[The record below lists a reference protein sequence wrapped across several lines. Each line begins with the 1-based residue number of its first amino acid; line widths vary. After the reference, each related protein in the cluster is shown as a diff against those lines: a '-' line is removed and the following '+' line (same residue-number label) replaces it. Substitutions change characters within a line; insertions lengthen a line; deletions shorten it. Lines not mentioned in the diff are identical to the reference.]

1 MVHGDTKDYI
11 DDCESDEGDDNSG
24 DSNDDSDDCGSD
36 DCDSD
41 DCDSDY
47 VDESRY
53 RLFIDQHGKA
63 LMIRA
68 DGTLVSTKE
77 AVQIW
82 QRHQLNKA

>member
-1 MVHGDTKDYI
+1 MLHGDTKDDI
-11 DDCESDEGDDNSG
+11 DDCES
-24 DSNDDSDDCGSD
+24 DDSDDCGSD

-47 VDESRY
+47 VDDSRY

>member
-1 MVHGDTKDYI
+1 MLHGDTKDEI
-11 DDCESDEGDDNSG
+11 DDCES
-24 DSNDDSDDCGSD
+24 DDSDDCGSD
-36 DCDSD
+36 DRGSD

>member
-1 MVHGDTKDYI
+1 MLHGDTKDDI
-11 DDCESDEGDDNSG
+11 DDCES
-24 DSNDDSDDCGSD
+24 DDSDDCGSD
-36 DCDSD
+36 DCDSDDFDSDDRGSD

>member
-1 MVHGDTKDYI
+1 MLHGDTKEDI
-11 DDCESDEGDDNSG
+11 DDCESDDSDDFGS
-24 DSNDDSDDCGSD
+24 DDFGSDDCG
-36 DCDSD
+36 SD

>member
-1 MVHGDTKDYI
+1 MLHGDTKDDI
-11 DDCESDEGDDNSG
+11 DDCESDDSDDCG
-24 DSNDDSDDCGSD
+24 SDDCGSD

-41 DCDSDY
+41 Y
-47 VDESRY
+47 VDDSRY
-53 RLFIDQHGKA
+53 RLFIDKHGKA

-68 DGTLVSTKE
+68 DGTLVSIKE

>member
-1 MVHGDTKDYI
+1 MVIPKKTLMIVKVTTVMTLAVMILAVMTVTVIMLTSLDTDY
-11 DDCESDEGDDNSG
+11 S
-24 DSNDDSDDCGSD
+24 
-36 DCDSD
+36 
-41 DCDSDY
+41 
-47 VDESRY
+47 
-53 RLFIDQHGKA
+53 LTKHGKA

>member
-1 MVHGDTKDYI
+1 MLHGDTKDDI
-11 DDCESDEGDDNSG
+11 DDCESDDSDDFGS
-24 DSNDDSDDCGSD
+24 DDFGSDDCG
-36 DCDSD
+36 SD

-82 QRHQLNKA
+82 QQHQLNKA

>member
-1 MVHGDTKDYI
+1 MLHGDTKDDI
-11 DDCESDEGDDNSG
+11 DDCESD
-24 DSNDDSDDCGSD
+24 DSDDCDSD
-36 DCDSD
+36 DRGSD